1 MYKSGVKTLCRHTN
15 LCATAMFSP
24 AAALF
29 LLNENDR
36 EVCFAQNQQIEFV
49 QPDKSA
55 KALHAIGSLKRIKCG
70 GDNMT
75 KLFSIILAAVVLTA
89 CQQVPQNVKN
99 KQSSNPKDSI
109 QETDLDLT
117 AERADISQL
126 DDYSEKLGDFIDQNG
141 WDKKFKL
148 KDGLKVG
155 SAKEL
160 YNIKLKQVEN
170 SCELFP
176 KIYKYCFNSDFEK
189 DSGISDINK
198 LTSVDTDHLIPGFK
212 NVTSITDY
220 VMYDDSKTFSNET
233 KQSDDHLTVGM
244 TGFIYFTKGGDYRWN
259 ELTDIINYDEGQSLD
274 KKFDMF
280 DGTQCSPDE
289 AKVYAE
295 KYINELFAIEN
306 DEFNYTVSLIKAARM
321 PQGGYVFEMAL
332 RKTYKGVPMT
342 DFYVDEYTDSKYTKP
357 MAYYCNMSGK
367 ENVVMADSPYAFEKV
382 QQCEKI
388 TDKVIPVTAALR
400 NVEKKLAPEIK
411 LDISEVKLM
420 YYNEYDGSNNIKANG
435 KLEDGAKPTELSI
448 DEQLEL
454 MYPYWVSGREYTCY
468 PVWAF
473 YMPKSTATPETKD
486 ELQSTRLY
494 DYIFVNALTGEF
506 VDFIDRGSSH

>member
-1 MYKSGVKTLCRHTN
+1 MK
-15 LCATAMFSP
+15 
-24 AAALF
+24 
-29 LLNENDR
+29 
-36 EVCFAQNQQIEFV
+36 
-49 QPDKSA
+49 
-55 KALHAIGSLKRIKCG
+55 
-70 GDNMT
+70 

-126 DDYSEKLGDFIDQNG
+126 DAYSEKLGDYINQKG

-148 KDGLKVG
+148 KEGLKVNSVG
-155 SAKEL
+155 EL
-160 YNIKLKQVEN
+160 YNIKLRQVDGC
-170 SCELFP
+170 CELFP
-176 KIYKYCFNSDFEK
+176 QIYKYCFNSDFEK
-189 DSGISDINK
+189 DSGTNDVNK
-198 LTSVDTDHLIPGFK
+198 LAVVDTDHLVPGFK
-212 NVTSITDY
+212 KVTSVIDY

-244 TGFIYFTKGGDYRWN
+244 TGFIYFTKGGNYLWN
-259 ELTDIINYDEGQSLD
+259 DLTDIINYDEGQSSD
-274 KKFDMF
+274 KKFDMY

-420 YYNEYDGSNNIKANG
+420 YYNEYDGSNNIKAKL

-494 DYIFVNALTGEF
+494 DYIFVNAQTGEV

>member
-1 MYKSGVKTLCRHTN
+1 MK
-15 LCATAMFSP
+15 
-24 AAALF
+24 
-29 LLNENDR
+29 
-36 EVCFAQNQQIEFV
+36 
-49 QPDKSA
+49 
-55 KALHAIGSLKRIKCG
+55 
-70 GDNMT
+70 

-126 DDYSEKLGDFIDQNG
+126 DAYSEKLGDYINQKG

-148 KDGLKVG
+148 KEGLKVNSVG
-155 SAKEL
+155 EL
-160 YNIKLKQVEN
+160 YNIKLRQVDGC
-170 SCELFP
+170 CELFP
-176 KIYKYCFNSDFEK
+176 QIYKYCFNSDFEK
-189 DSGISDINK
+189 DSGTNDVNK
-198 LTSVDTDHLIPGFK
+198 LAVVDTDHLVPGFK
-212 NVTSITDY
+212 KVTSVIDY

-244 TGFIYFTKGGDYRWN
+244 TGFIYFTKGGNYLWN
-259 ELTDIINYDEGQSLD
+259 DLTDIINYDEGQSSD
-274 KKFDMF
+274 KKFDMY

-388 TDKVIPVTAALR
+388 TDKVIPVTAAVSIL
-400 NVEKKLAPEIK
+400 EKKLAPKIK

-420 YYNEYDGSNNIKANG
+420 YYNEYDGSNNIKAKL

-494 DYIFVNALTGEF
+494 DYIFVNAQTGEV

>member
-1 MYKSGVKTLCRHTN
+1 MKKQLCV
-15 LCATAMFSP
+15 L
-24 AAALF
+24 
-29 LLNENDR
+29 
-36 EVCFAQNQQIEFV
+36 
-49 QPDKSA
+49 
-55 KALHAIGSLKRIKCG
+55 
-70 GDNMT
+70 
-75 KLFSIILAAVVLTA
+75 LAAVLLTA

-99 KQSSNPKDSI
+99 KQSSSPKDSI
-109 QETDLDLT
+109 QETELDLS
-117 AERADISQL
+117 AERVDISQL

-244 TGFIYFTKGGDYRWN
+244 TGFIYFTKGGNYLWN
-259 ELTDIINYDEGQSLD
+259 DLTDIINYDEGQSSD
-274 KKFDMF
+274 KKFDMY

-357 MAYYCNMSGK
+357 MAYYCDMAGK
-367 ENVVMADSPYAFEKV
+367 ENVVMARSPYAFEKV
-382 QQCEKI
+382 QECKRI
-388 TDKVIPVTAALR
+388 TDKVIPVTAAVSIL
-400 NVEKKLAPEIK
+400 EKKFAPEIK

-420 YYNEYDGSNNIKANG
+420 YYNEYDGSGNIKANG
-435 KLEDGAKPTELSI
+435 KLEDGAKPTELSA

-454 MYPYWVSGREYTCY
+454 LYPYWVSGREYTCY

-473 YMPKSTATPETKD
+473 YVPRSTATPETKD

-494 DYIFVNALTGEF
+494 DYIFVNAQTGEV

>member
-1 MYKSGVKTLCRHTN
+1 MKK
-15 LCATAMFSP
+15 AI
-24 AAALF
+24 AL
-29 LLNENDR
+29 
-36 EVCFAQNQQIEFV
+36 
-49 QPDKSA
+49 
-55 KALHAIGSLKRIKCG
+55 
-70 GDNMT
+70 
-75 KLFSIILAAVVLTA
+75 ILAVIMLTA

-99 KQSSNPKDSI
+99 KQGSNQKDSVL
-109 QETDLDLT
+109 ETDLDLN
-117 AERADISQL
+117 AERVDISQL
-126 DDYSEKLGDFIDQNG
+126 DAYSEKLGEYIDQKG

-148 KDGLKVG
+148 KEGLKVNSVG
-155 SAKEL
+155 EL
-160 YNIKLKQVEN
+160 YNIKLKQVDN

-176 KIYKYCFNSDFEK
+176 QIYKYCFNSEFEK
-189 DSGISDINK
+189 DSGTNDVNK
-198 LTSVDTDHLIPGFK
+198 LAVVDTDHLVPGFK
-212 NVTSITDY
+212 KVTSVTDY
-220 VMYDDSKTFSNET
+220 VMYDDPGTFSDER
-233 KQSDDHLTVGM
+233 KIGDDHLTVGK
-244 TGFIYFTKGGDYRWN
+244 TGFIYFTKGGNYLWN
-259 ELTDIINYDEGQSLD
+259 DLTDIINYDEGEHSG
-274 KKFDMF
+274 KKYDMY
-280 DGTQCSPDE
+280 DGTRCSPDE

-400 NVEKKLAPEIK
+400 NIEKKLAPEIK

-420 YYNEYDGSNNIKANG
+420 YYNEYDGSNNIKAKL

-454 MYPYWVSGREYTCY
+454 LYPYWVSGREYTCY

-473 YMPKSTATPETKD
+473 YVPRSTATPETKD

>member
-1 MYKSGVKTLCRHTN
+1 MRSKIAIIMLLVICLC
-15 LCATAMFSP
+15 CCVS
-24 AAALF
+24 
-29 LLNENDR
+29 
-36 EVCFAQNQQIEFV
+36 
-49 QPDKSA
+49 
-55 KALHAIGSLKRIKCG
+55 
-70 GDNMT
+70 
-75 KLFSIILAAVVLTA
+75 

-99 KQSSNPKDSI
+99 KQGSNQKDSVL
-109 QETDLDLT
+109 ETDLDLT
-117 AERADISQL
+117 AERVDISQL

-176 KIYKYCFNSDFEK
+176 KIYKYCFNSEFEK
-189 DSGISDINK
+189 DSGTNDVNK
-198 LTSVDTDHLIPGFK
+198 LAVVDTDHLVPGFK
-212 NVTSITDY
+212 KVTSVIDY
-220 VMYDDSKTFSNET
+220 VMYDDPGTFSDER
-233 KQSDDHLTVGM
+233 KIGDDHLTVGK
-244 TGFIYFTKGGDYRWN
+244 TGFIYFTKSGDYLWN
-259 ELTDIINYDEGQSLD
+259 ELTDIINYDEGEHSD
-274 KKFDMF
+274 KKFDMY

-420 YYNEYDGSNNIKANG
+420 YYNEYDGSNNIKAKL

-494 DYIFVNALTGEF
+494 DYIFVNAQTGEV

>member
-1 MYKSGVKTLCRHTN
+1 MKK
-15 LCATAMFSP
+15 
-24 AAALF
+24 
-29 LLNENDR
+29 LL
-36 EVCFAQNQQIEFV
+36 
-49 QPDKSA
+49 
-55 KALHAIGSLKRIKCG
+55 
-70 GDNMT
+70 
-75 KLFSIILAAVVLTA
+75 SIILSAVMLAA

-99 KQSSNPKDSI
+99 KQSSSPKDSI
-109 QETDLDLT
+109 QETELDLS
-117 AERADISQL
+117 AERVDISQL

-244 TGFIYFTKGGDYRWN
+244 TGFIYFTKGGNYLWN
-259 ELTDIINYDEGQSLD
+259 DLTDIINYDEGQSSD
-274 KKFDMF
+274 KKFDMY

-420 YYNEYDGSNNIKANG
+420 YYNEYDGSNNIKAKL

-473 YMPKSTATPETKD
+473 YVPRSTATPETKD

-494 DYIFVNALTGEF
+494 DYIFVNAQTGEV

>member
-1 MYKSGVKTLCRHTN
+1 MSRTLT
-15 LCATAMFSP
+15 
-24 AAALF
+24 
-29 LLNENDR
+29 
-36 EVCFAQNQQIEFV
+36 
-49 QPDKSA
+49 
-55 KALHAIGSLKRIKCG
+55 
-70 GDNMT
+70 
-75 KLFSIILAAVVLTA
+75 
-89 CQQVPQNVKN
+89 VP
-99 KQSSNPKDSI
+99 
-109 QETDLDLT
+109 
-117 AERADISQL
+117 
-126 DDYSEKLGDFIDQNG
+126 
-141 WDKKFKL
+141 
-148 KDGLKVG
+148 
-155 SAKEL
+155 
-160 YNIKLKQVEN
+160 
-170 SCELFP
+170 
-176 KIYKYCFNSDFEK
+176 
-189 DSGISDINK
+189 
-198 LTSVDTDHLIPGFK
+198 TSF
-212 NVTSITDY
+212 
-220 VMYDDSKTFSNET
+220 KTFSNET

-244 TGFIYFTKGGDYRWN
+244 TGFIYFTKGGNYLWN
-259 ELTDIINYDEGQSLD
+259 DLTDIINYDEGQSSD
-274 KKFDMF
+274 KKFDMY

-420 YYNEYDGSNNIKANG
+420 YYNEYDGSNNIKAKL

-494 DYIFVNALTGEF
+494 DYIFVNAQTGEV

>member
-70 GDNMT
+70 GDNMK

>member
-1 MYKSGVKTLCRHTN
+1 MKK
-15 LCATAMFSP
+15 AI
-24 AAALF
+24 AL
-29 LLNENDR
+29 
-36 EVCFAQNQQIEFV
+36 
-49 QPDKSA
+49 
-55 KALHAIGSLKRIKCG
+55 
-70 GDNMT
+70 
-75 KLFSIILAAVVLTA
+75 ILAVIMLTA

-99 KQSSNPKDSI
+99 KQGSNQKDSVL
-109 QETDLDLT
+109 ETDLDLN
-117 AERADISQL
+117 AERVDISQL

-212 NVTSITDY
+212 NATSITDY

-244 TGFIYFTKGGDYRWN
+244 TGFIYFTKGGNYLWN
-259 ELTDIINYDEGQSLD
+259 DLTDIINYDEGQSSD
-274 KKFDMF
+274 KKFDMY

-400 NVEKKLAPEIK
+400 NIEKKLAPEIK

-420 YYNEYDGSNNIKANG
+420 YYNEYDGSNNIKAKL

-473 YMPKSTATPETKD
+473 YVPRSTATPETKD

-494 DYIFVNALTGEF
+494 DYIFVNAQTGEF